1 MKKHT
6 LLATI
11 GTSPQIVTE
20 TLFAIHD
27 KNLQW
32 PDDIY
37 LITTSKGEKA
47 AVKGLLEDGH
57 LQRLCDEVKRPMPA
71 FDATHVLVTPGADDT
86 KVEDARSLPDHEALA
101 NFIMTQVRDRTAS
114 PDTTLHAS
122 LAGGRKTMTF
132 YIGYAMSLFGRPQ
145 DILSHVLISE
155 GYENT
160 QNFWFP
166 TKVESYRH
174 VKNKEGEVLDASAAK
189 VTLAPIPFVRLRD
202 GLPKAL
208 LAGDANFSQTVAAIQ
223 QSLEPP
229 RLHIYRSEDGEIT
242 VECGMQIVKLPPDL
256 LAWLIWWAEQED
268 AIQGPAE
275 ASKKKDSPA
284 RPLEQKRF
292 LDIYAHVLDPKFLYS
307 GDNFFASPMSD
318 PDYQTTYERLK
329 KDGGIGKDFF
339 LQKNS
344 KLKKELEK
352 NLGQYKAANYLVKG
366 SGGYKKH
373 YRLALPKDAISIDL

>member
-20 TLFAIHD
+20 MLYAIHHK
-27 KNLQW
+27 KNHQW

-37 LITTSKGEKA
+37 LITTKKGEPKA
-47 AVKGLLEDGH
+47 VEGLLKKGH
-57 LQRLCDEVKRPMPA
+57 LQRLCEELNRPIPK
-71 FDATHVLVTPGADDT
+71 FDATHVLVTSGADEAAVD
-86 KVEDARSLPDHEALA
+86 DARTEEDHAALA
-101 NFIMTQVRDRTAS
+101 DFITKQVREHTAN

-145 DILSHVLISE
+145 DTLSHVLISE
-155 GYENT
+155 GYENIPD
-160 QNFWFP
+160 FWFP
-166 TKVESYRH
+166 TQAQAHRYVANHK
-174 VKNKEGEVLDASAAK
+174 GETLDASAAE

-202 GLPKAL
+202 GLPTAL
-208 LAGDANFSQTVAAIQ
+208 LAGSAKFSETVAAIQ

-256 LAWLIWWAEQED
+256 LAWFIWWAEQED
-268 AIQGPAE
+268 AIPGPTAKSQKGEAQPLQG
-275 ASKKKDSPA
+275 
-284 RPLEQKRF
+284 KRF
-292 LDIYAHVLDPKFLYS
+292 LDIYAHVLNPQFSYS

-318 PDYQTTYERLK
+318 SDYQTTFERLK
-329 KDGGIGKDFF
+329 KDGGISKDFF

-352 NLGQYKAANYLVKG
+352 KLGQYKAANYLVKG
-366 SGGYKKH
+366 SGGYGKTH
-373 YRLALPKDAISIDL
+373 YSLTTPKNAINIDL